1 MSLKNNTKIIFKLY
15 YFNEKRLAVVFLL
28 TVHCL
33 MLFSQEGKVTSDSL
47 KIKGDSTISDTTF
60 KSLILAKDAVDKPI
74 THTAKG
80 YRLTD
85 FITKKVYLVGEA
97 EVKYDDITL
106 KADSIVLNMETGE
119 VYATGRPDST
129 GKLVGTPVFTQGQ
142 ETFDSKELTY
152 NFKSKMARVL
162 NMSTKQ
168 EEGFLHSGITK
179 KLDDGSLNISLSTYS
194 TCDATPPH
202 FYVGFKKAKV
212 VPGKKIIT
220 GPAYMVIE
228 DIPLPIVIPF
238 GFFPIQKK
246 TAASGI
252 LIPKIGQTFEL
263 GYSLREGG
271 YYFALSDNFDLAVT
285 GDIYTNGTWLVN
297 ATSAYVKKY
306 KYSGRVSLSF
316 ANNVSGHK
324 GLPDYSKSNN
334 YKIDWAY
341 NQDAKANPG
350 SRFAANVS
358 MSSSSYDK
366 TNSYNPMENINTQR
380 QSSISYSKSWEG
392 TPFNFST
399 SLNHSQ
405 NVSNKTVFL
414 NLPKAYFSMQR
425 IYPLKNKKSAGPTKW
440 YQDLQFQYTASVDNQ
455 INTYDSLLFTSEVFN
470 NMKNGFKHDAPLS
483 LQIRPFKSIPSFSI
497 SPQMSYSAVLY
508 TQKINRSWDP
518 NYFDADLNKVVPSV
532 ITDTL
537 RGAFYGQSVN
547 ASVSAGLS
555 PQLFGTYSFKNP
567 NSRVQFIRHIIKPSI
582 GFSYVPY
589 LSSLTTDMYRTVQAD
604 TTGRMQ
610 TYSIFEGNI
619 YGTPSAGQRS
629 GGITFSL
636 VNILEAKVLEKNDTT
651 GKPKK
656 VKIIDNFTMNT
667 SYNIFADSIRWAPL
681 TMNYRTVLFQ
691 NFNIASS
698 AVFSFYG
705 MNSKGAGINT
715 SWFAQTGKP
724 LRMTGVSASL
734 DFDLSKLVKKKKGS
748 SATTNTPPN
757 TQQLTALD
765 TDNQSAAPARTPA
778 PPVVPTVDRYGYADF
793 ELPWTMNVA
802 YNIYYTKPGLQSTL
816 TQTLSMNGS
825 VTLTK
830 KTSISYTT
838 GFDIARGEIT
848 MTSIGIV
855 RDLHCWEMSVNW
867 IPIGYLKSWD
877 FTIRVK
883 ASMLKDVKYN
893 RRKDFRDQY

>member
-1 MSLKNNTKIIFKLY
+1 VSLKNYTKIIFKLY

-33 MLFSQEGKVTSDSL
+33 ILFSQEGKVTPDSL
-47 KIKGDSTISDTTF
+47 RIKGDTSVTDTTF
-60 KSLILAKDAVDKPI
+60 KYNILARDAVDKPI

-80 YRLTD
+80 YRRTD
-85 FITKKVYLVGEA
+85 FITKKVYLVDEA

-119 VYATGRPDST
+119 VFATGRPDST
-129 GKLVGTPVFTQGQ
+129 GKIAGTPVFTQGD
-142 ETFDSKELTY
+142 ESFDSKELTY

-168 EEGFLHSGITK
+168 EEGFLHSGVTK

-220 GPAYMVIE
+220 GPAYMVLE

-238 GFFPIQKK
+238 GYFPIQKK

-252 LIPKIGQTFEL
+252 LIPKVGQTFEL

-271 YYFALSDNFDLAVT
+271 YYFAINDNFDLAMT
-285 GDIYTNGTWLVN
+285 GDIYTNGTWLIN

-316 ANNVSGHK
+316 ANNISGHK

-350 SRFAANVS
+350 SRFSANVS

-366 TNSYNPMENINTQR
+366 TNSYNPMEHINTQR
-380 QSSISYSKSWEG
+380 QSSISYSKNWDG
-392 TPFNFST
+392 TPFNFSS

-414 NLPKAYFSMQR
+414 NLPKLYFSMSR
-425 IYPLKNKKSAGPTKW
+425 IYPLKSKKSAGPAKW

-455 INTYDSLLFTSEVFN
+455 INTYDSLLFTKEVFN
-470 NMKNGFKHDAPLS
+470 NMKSGFKHEAPLS
-483 LQIRPFKSIPSFSI
+483 LQLRPFKSIPSFSI

-508 TQKINRSWDP
+508 TQKIERRWEQD
-518 NYFDADLNKVVPSV
+518 YFDPDLNKVVPSV
-532 ITDTL
+532 LTDTL

-567 NSRVQFIRHIIKPSI
+567 DSRVQFIRHIIKPSI
-582 GFSYVPY
+582 SFSYVPY
-589 LSSLTTDMYRTVQAD
+589 MSSLTTNMYRSVQAD
-604 TTGRMQ
+604 TTGRIQ

-629 GGITFSL
+629 GGINFSL
-636 VNILEAKVLEKNDTT
+636 VNIVEAKVFEKNDTS

-656 VKIIDNFTMNT
+656 VKLIDNFTINT
-667 SYNIFADSIRWAPL
+667 SYNIFADSLRWAPL

-705 MNSKGAGINT
+705 MDKNGGGINT
-715 SWFAQTGKP
+715 SWFTQKGKL

-734 DFDLSKLVKKKKGS
+734 DFDLAKLVQGKKNK
-748 SATTNTPPN
+748 NTAAN
-757 TQQLTALD
+757 TQQNVQQPAGLNTDDDSAPSAPVAPSAL
-765 TDNQSAAPARTPA
+765 
-778 PPVVPTVDRYGYADF
+778 TVDKYGYANF

-802 YNIYYTKPGLQSTL
+802 YSIYYNKPGLKSTL

-830 KTSISYTT
+830 KTTISYTT
-838 GFDIARGEIT
+838 GFDIARGQIT
-848 MTSIGIV
+848 MTSIGIM
-855 RDLHCWEMSVNW
+855 RDLHCWEMGFNW

-883 ASMLKDVKYN
+883 ASMLKDLKYN